1 MNEQQNSSIDTKRY
15 KTILLVFVLL
25 ILGAG
30 GYFAW
35 LLVKA
40 NVLATAE
47 GLENTVLAV
56 KQLQIKQ
63 EQLQIS
69 LKDLQDT
76 LEKSNISQVNN
87 WKPVIIEH
95 LVQLANLTLGIKN
108 DPALAL
114 DFLLTAK
121 QYAND
126 PELSAINLALTQDMA
141 RLQVAPKL
149 NTEELILK
157 IEIINQKI
165 DSLSLTSGQFIQQ
178 EKTQATEQKSI
189 YSFWQ
194 RFLSHS
200 LKALRDMV
208 VIHRRT
214 VEPLLAPEQ
223 ETVLR
228 LNLQTKLFQAELA
241 VMQHQNKLYQLC
253 LEDVS
258 SLIKHYFATNK
269 GASSDI
275 LSALQELQGIDL
287 QPQLPPLTESLHA
300 VKNFL
305 NATGEPKKQQ
315 SQTNKALEEIKTP

>member
-15 KTILLVFVLL
+15 KTILVVFVLL

-30 GYFAW
+30 SYFAW
-35 LLVKA
+35 LLVKT
-40 NVLATAE
+40 NILATVE
-47 GLENTVLAV
+47 KLEDTVLAV

-63 EQLQIS
+63 EQSQIS

-76 LEKSNISQVNN
+76 IEKSNISQVNN

-95 LVQLANLTLGIKN
+95 LIQLANLTLSIKN
-108 DPALAL
+108 DPTLAL

-121 QYAND
+121 QYASA
-126 PELSAINLALTQDMA
+126 PELSAINLALAQDIA
-141 RLQVAPKL
+141 RLQVAPTL

-165 DSLSLTSGQFIQQ
+165 DSLSLASGQFSQQ
-178 EKTQATEQKSI
+178 EKTQDTAQKSI

-194 RFLSHS
+194 SFLSHS

-208 VIHRRT
+208 VIHRHT

-241 VMQHQNKLYQLC
+241 VMQRQNKLYQLC

-258 SLIKHYFATNK
+258 SLIKRYFAANK

-275 LSALQELQGIDL
+275 LSALQELQSIDL
-287 QPQLPPLTESLHA
+287 QPKLPPLTESLHA

-305 NATGEPKKQQ
+305 NATGETKEQQ
-315 SQTNKALEEIKTP
+315 LQINKAPEETKTP